1 MKRLTLASLVL
12 VSVLFAATGP
22 VSAQQ
27 VSAPAGNA
35 DNGKKLYREI
45 GCYQCHGLAGQGA
58 IMTGPSVSRTAL
70 AFDGFLN
77 QLRHPANQ
85 MPPYEAIVV
94 SDRDV
99 ADIYAYLRQMPA
111 PRDPNSIPLLKTA
124 R

>member
-1 MKRLTLASLVL
+1 MKRFSLAPLILIAALLT
-12 VSVLFAATGP
+12 AAGP
-22 VSAQQ
+22 IFAQQ

-35 DNGKKLYREI
+35 DHGKKLYREI

-58 IMTGPSVSRTAL
+58 VMTGPSVSRTEL
-70 AFDGFLN
+70 PFDGFLN

-85 MPPYEAIVV
+85 MPPYEAAAV

-111 PRDPNSIPLLKTA
+111 PRDPDSIPLLKAA

>member
-1 MKRLTLASLVL
+1 MKRFSLASLIL
-12 VSVLFAATGP
+12 IAALFAVTGP
-22 VSAQQ
+22 ISAQQ
-27 VSAPAGNA
+27 AADPPGNA
-35 DNGKKLYREI
+35 DHGKKLYREI

-58 IMTGPSVSRTAL
+58 MATGPSLSRTQF

-85 MPPYEAIVV
+85 MPPYEATVV

-111 PRDPNSIPLLKTA
+111 PRDPNGIPLLKTA